1 MAHQPTIEAI
11 AHALAAQENRSAND
25 SERKFATRFC
35 IAHEAM
41 KRMHDDEA
49 DLLVAKVGLVESF
62 MVGVLA
68 EMASRKKN
76 LANYTE
82 ALAANIRKMM
92 EGKIAKHPKD
102 KESEIA
108 SVVALEVFDT
118 FMDRVRHGLK

>member
-1 MAHQPTIEAI
+1 MHLRRSRTDRPTTAK
-11 AHALAAQENRSAND
+11 ENLQQG
-25 SERKFATRFC
+25 FC

-76 LANYTE
+76 PANYIE

-92 EGKIAKHPKD
+92 EGKIAKHPKG
-102 KESEIA
+102 KENEIA

-118 FMDRVRHGLK
+118 FMDRVRVALK